1 MKLGFRRGEKGFT
14 LIEIII
20 VLSVLAI
27 LAAIIVPN
35 VSGYLGRSKQR
46 AWDADRNIM
55 QSAVD
60 SYRTDISKR
69 SGNRWPTM
77 GQTSENRTVTV
88 LGEPVLSASTT
99 APYTVNVTVGQNT
112 QKGIIDIGVLVT
124 EGYLKS
130 ADTVKSANTDIH
142 TTATNSPSGSYVWY
156 IDTGGVVH
164 SKYNLPDPTTGAA
177 NWKTDF
183 YTDIYP

>member
-1 MKLGFRRGEKGFT
+1 MKLGFRGQKGFT

-35 VSGYLGRSKQR
+35 VSGFLGRSKQR
-46 AWDADRNIM
+46 AWDADRNIL

-69 SGNRWPTM
+69 SGNRWPTQ

-88 LGEPVLSASTT
+88 LGAPTLSASTT
-99 APYTVNVTVGQNT
+99 APYTANVTAGQAT
-112 QKGIIDIGVLVT
+112 SKGIIDIGVLVT

-142 TTATNSPSGSYVWY
+142 TTSTNSPSGSYVWY
-156 IDTGGVVH
+156 IHTDGVVH
-164 SKYNLPDPTTGAA
+164 SKWYNPATTTFV
-177 NWKTDF
+177 TDF
-183 YTDIYP
+183 QTDVYP